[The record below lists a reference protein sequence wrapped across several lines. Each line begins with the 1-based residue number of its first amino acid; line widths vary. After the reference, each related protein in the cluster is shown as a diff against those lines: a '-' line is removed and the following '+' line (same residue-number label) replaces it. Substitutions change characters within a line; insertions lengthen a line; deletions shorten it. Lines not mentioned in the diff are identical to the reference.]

1 MSHRTEQV
9 ASTIERAL
17 QDQLARG
24 LSDPRVKGLIT
35 ITGVRVT
42 DDLKTAIVRVSVL
55 PVEHQELTMHG
66 LKSAARHIRHQIA
79 DRLAMKRTPELV
91 FELDESLKRQAGVL
105 DALAKVAAERRE
117 RGDAADASDEEGT

>member
-1 MSHRTEQV
+1 MSHRTDQV
-9 ASTIERAL
+9 ASTIQRVL

-55 PVEHQELTMHG
+55 PAEHQDLTMHG

-79 DRLAMKRTPELV
+79 DRLALKRTPELV

-105 DALAKVAAERRE
+105 DALAKVAAERKE
-117 RGDAADASDEEGT
+117 RDENAEAHDEETT